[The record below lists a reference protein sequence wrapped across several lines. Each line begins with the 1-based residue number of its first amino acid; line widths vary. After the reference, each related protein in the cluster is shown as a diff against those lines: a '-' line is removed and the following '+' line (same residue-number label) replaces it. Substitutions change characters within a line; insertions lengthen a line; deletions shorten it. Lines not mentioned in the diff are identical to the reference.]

1 MGALSS
7 RLSRVLLLL
16 LLPVLPM
23 AAAHA
28 GASVAAKTLT
38 VPGASLQQVTLA
50 VTAVEAGGLRL
61 QFDAARAD
69 VPAMGW
75 RHVGVHLDAVLT
87 RDPHGRWVLDGPLR
101 LQRAPGAALSDATI
115 SLQVDQAANT
125 LLVDLHQGKAQA
137 KTAVPLDQPTHAQI
151 ELKNLPFGW
160 LQGLLSTVWSGRAT
174 GGRVSAMMALDRRP
188 TGIQASGQFDLT
200 ALGFDSPTGKLAGE
214 GLGGGGRFMLNTA
227 DGPASINLESTLRGG
242 ELLLGPIYANLP
254 DHAVQLSMDAQVQGG
269 AITVSRLRVGDPDAM
284 QLRGAM
290 AFDAKGELAS
300 LNLSRLQLSLPM
312 AYQRYGRAWLATY
325 GLRDMNARGQLS
337 ATLDLREDGLHAF
350 DFQTEGLDLADAD
363 GRLAIAGLKGELD
376 WSRTGQRPATRLAW
390 QSLGLYRLIN
400 GPATSRWQSNNGVL
414 SLQQPVSM
422 SLLGG
427 QVRISELAWAPA
439 AAKGQRLDTSMTVS
453 GVDMAAFSRT
463 MGWPEFPGTLGGA
476 ITGLSARGDKIT
488 LTGGLSVNVF
498 GGFIDVTG
506 LALQQPFG
514 DNPVLAAD
522 IALRQLDLAAI
533 TSVFDFGSITGPLH
547 GHVNGLRLVN
557 WQPVA
562 FDAQLLA
569 SEGGRISQRAV
580 TNLTSV
586 GGGGVA
592 AGLQGAVL
600 RLFDTFGYDRIGLN
614 CRLEGS
620 VCHMSGL
627 EPTSDGYTI
636 VDGSGLPH
644 LEVIGHQA
652 DVDWPTLI
660 RRLKAAIDG
669 NAPVVR

>member
-7 RLSRVLLLL
+7 RLSWVLSLVVSVLL
-16 LLPVLPM
+16 
-23 AAAHA
+23 AAPAHA
-28 GASVAAKTLT
+28 GASLTAKALT
-38 VPGASLQQVTLA
+38 VPGATLQQLTLA
-50 VTAVEAGGLRL
+50 VTPADTGGLRL
-61 QFDAARAD
+61 QLDAARAD

-75 RHVGVHLDAVLT
+75 RRVGLHLDALLQ
-87 RDPHGRWVLDGPLR
+87 RDPQGRWVLDGPLQ
-101 LQRAPGAALSDATI
+101 LLRAPGAALSDATI

-125 LLVDLHQGKAQA
+125 LLVDLRQGKARA
-137 KTAVPLDQPTHAQI
+137 TTAVPLDQPTHAQI

-160 LQGLLSTVWSGRAT
+160 LQGLIGTVWSGRAT
-174 GGRVSAMMALDRRP
+174 GGRVNALVALDRR
-188 TGIQASGQFDLT
+188 TDGIQASGQFDLS
-200 ALGFDSPTGKLAGE
+200 ALGFDSPTGKLAAQ
-214 GLGGGGRFMLNTA
+214 GLGGGGRFTLNTA

-254 DHAVQLSMDAQVQGG
+254 DHAVQLSLDAQARGG

-284 QLRGAM
+284 QLRGAI
-290 AFDAKGELAS
+290 AFNAKGDLAS
-300 LNLSRLQLSLPM
+300 LNLSQLQLSLPM

-325 GLRDMNARGQLS
+325 GLRDMTARGQLS

-350 DFQTEGLDLADAD
+350 DFDTDGVDLADAD
-363 GRLAIAGLKGELD
+363 GRLAVVGLRGGLD
-376 WSRTGQRPATRLAW
+376 WSRSGRRQATNLSW
-390 QSLGLYRLIN
+390 QSLGLYRLMH
-400 GPATSRWQSNNGVL
+400 GSATSHWQSENGVL

-427 QVRISELAWAPA
+427 QVRISDLDWAPA
-439 AAKGQRLDTSMTVS
+439 AAKGQRLDTSMAVS

-463 MGWPEFPGTLGGA
+463 MGWPQFPGTLGGA
-476 ITGLSARGDKIT
+476 ITGLSVSGDRVV
-488 LTGGLSVNVF
+488 LTGGLSLNVF
-498 GGFIDVTG
+498 GGFVDITG

-514 DNPVLAAD
+514 DNPVLAGD
-522 IALRQLDLAAI
+522 IALRQLDLGAI
-533 TSVFDFGSITGPLH
+533 TSVFDFGSITGPLD

-569 SEGGRISQRAV
+569 SQGGRISQRAV
-580 TNLTSV
+580 NNLTSV

-600 RLFDTFGYDRIGLN
+600 KLFKTFGYDRIGLN
-614 CRLEGS
+614 CRLQGS

-627 EPTSDGYTI
+627 EPTADGYTI

-644 LEVIGHQA
+644 LNVIGHQA
-652 DVDWPTLI
+652 EVDWPTLI